1 MKEKRITC
9 EKARNVC
16 IVQTLATLGHFP
28 SKESEKEAWF
38 PSPFRSETQASFKVS
53 KTLNRWYDHG
63 EGIGG
68 NVIDLICKL
77 KQISV
82 KETMEF
88 LSDNNCS
95 FSFQQHPVKK
105 ELPKIEITQVL
116 PIRHPALFDY
126 LADRGIPI
134 TLAHGY
140 LKQVQFIL
148 NDKEYFALGL
158 QNAKGGWELRNKFQK
173 HCCSP
178 KAITL
183 ITNGKQNITVVEG
196 MFDFLSLLVI
206 RPKWFVDSDVLV
218 LNSLSFVSKTSSI
231 IENYNCIYL
240 ALDNDASGEKWTQ
253 YLIKAFPRAVDKRK
267 YFAGFKDINEKLIAH
282 DQRYYPQKI

>member
-9 EKARNVC
+9 EKARNIC
-16 IVQTLATLGHFP
+16 IVNTLATLGHFP

-82 KETMEF
+82 KETLEF

-95 FSFQQHPVKK
+95 FSFQQHHVKK

-116 PIRHPALFDY
+116 PIRHPAILDY
-126 LADRGIPI
+126 LTERKIPP

-140 LKQVQFIL
+140 LKQVHFIL
-148 NDKEYFALGL
+148 NSKKYFALGM
-158 QNAKGGWELRNKFQK
+158 QNNKGGWELRNKFQK

-178 KAITL
+178 KATTL
-183 ITNGKQNITVVEG
+183 IGNKKQDLTVVEG

-206 RPKWFVDSDVLV
+206 QPKWFEESDVLV
-218 LNSLSFVSKTSSI
+218 LNSLSFASKIGSI
-231 IENYNCIYL
+231 TGNYDGIYL
-240 ALDNDASGEKWTQ
+240 ALDNDEAGEKWTQ
-253 YLIKAFPRAVDKRK
+253 FLTRTYPRAVDKRK

-282 DQRYYPQKI
+282 GKQ

>member
-82 KETMEF
+82 KETLEF

-95 FSFQQHPVKK
+95 FSFQQHSVKK

-116 PIRHPALFDY
+116 PIRHPALLDY
-126 LADRGIPI
+126 LTERKIPP

-140 LKQVQFIL
+140 LKQVHFIL
-148 NDKEYFALGL
+148 NSKKYFALGL
-158 QNAKGGWELRNKFQK
+158 QNDKGGWELRNKFQK

-178 KAITL
+178 KAINL
-183 ITNGKQNITVVEG
+183 INSGKQNITVVEG

-206 RPKWFVDSDVLV
+206 RPKWFENSDMLI
-218 LNSLSFVSKTSSI
+218 LNSLSFVSKISPI
-231 IENYNCIYL
+231 IEKYDGIYL
-240 ALDNDASGEKWTQ
+240 ALDNDEAGEKWTRF
-253 YLIKAFPRAVDKRK
+253 LIKVFPRAADKRK

-282 DQRYYPQKI
+282 GKQ

>member
-28 SKESEKEAWF
+28 SKQSEKEAWF

-63 EGIGG
+63 EGFGG

-77 KQISV
+77 KQLSV
-82 KETMEF
+82 KETLEF
-88 LSDNNCS
+88 LSDNDCS
-95 FSFQQHPVKK
+95 FSFQQQPVIK
-105 ELPKIEITQVL
+105 ESPKLEITQVL

-126 LADRGIPI
+126 LTERKIPL
-134 TLAHGY
+134 TLAHRY
-140 LKQVQFIL
+140 LKQVHFIL
-148 NDKEYFALGL
+148 NSKKYFALGL
-158 QNAKGGWELRNKFQK
+158 QNDKGGWELRNKFQK

-178 KAITL
+178 KATTL
-183 ITNGKQNITVVEG
+183 IGNGKQDLTVVEG

-206 RPKWFVDSDVLV
+206 QPKWFEESDVLV
-218 LNSLSFVSKTSSI
+218 LNSLSFASKISTI
-231 IENYNCIYL
+231 IENYAGIYL

-267 YFAGFKDINEKLIAH
+267 FFAGFKDINEKLIAH
-282 DQRYYPQKI
+282 GQRYYP

>member
-16 IVQTLATLGHFP
+16 IVQTLATLGYFP
-28 SKESEKEAWF
+28 SKQSEKEAWF

-82 KETMEF
+82 KESLEF
-88 LSDNNCS
+88 LSDNHCS
-95 FSFQQHPVKK
+95 FSFQQQPVKK
-105 ELPKIEITQVL
+105 ESPKLEITQVL
-116 PIRHPALFDY
+116 PIRHPALLDY
-126 LADRGIPI
+126 LTERRIPP

-140 LKQVQFIL
+140 LKQVHFIL
-148 NDKEYFALGL
+148 NSVKYFALGL
-158 QNAKGGWELRNKFQK
+158 QNEAGGWELRNKFQK

-183 ITNGKQNITVVEG
+183 ISRGKQNIIVVEG

-206 RPKWFVDSDVLV
+206 RPKWFVDSDVLI
-218 LNSLSFVSKTSSI
+218 LNSLAFASKIGSI
-231 IENYNCIYL
+231 IEKYDGINL
-240 ALDNDASGEKWTQ
+240 ALDNDEAGEKWTQ
-253 YLIKAFPRAVDKRK
+253 YLTSIFPKALDKRNC
-267 YFAGFKDINEKLIAH
+267 FAGFKDINEKLVTH
-282 DQRYYPQKI
+282 GQRYYP

>member
-9 EKARNVC
+9 EKARNAC
-16 IVQTLATLGHFP
+16 IVQTLARLGHFP

-53 KTLNRWYDHG
+53 KILNRWYDHG

-82 KETMEF
+82 KETLEF
-88 LSDNNCS
+88 LSDNNYS
-95 FSFQQHPVKK
+95 FSFQQQPVKK
-105 ELPKIEITQVL
+105 ESSKLEITQVL
-116 PIRHPALFDY
+116 PIRHPALLDY
-126 LADRGIPI
+126 LTERKIPP

-140 LKQVQFIL
+140 LKQVHFIL
-148 NDKEYFALGL
+148 NSKKYFALGL
-158 QNAKGGWELRNKFQK
+158 QNEMGGWELRNKFQK

-178 KAITL
+178 KATTL
-183 ITNGKQNITVVEG
+183 IGNGKQKLTVVEG

-206 RPKWFVDSDVLV
+206 QPKWFENSDMLV
-218 LNSLSFVSKTSSI
+218 LNSLAFASKIGAI
-231 IENYNCIYL
+231 IENYAGIHL

-282 DQRYYPQKI
+282 GQRYYP